1 MDESRKATR
10 NEDNNKKNHKYSSD
24 LYVLPARKRV
34 QSENPTRSSVVAP
47 TAQIAFDQAKKT
59 IEIQKQNFLTDDRNY
74 LRSRLE
80 DALRCEAVNSS
91 GPNAASS
98 TVATSQSTDESSESS
113 NSSDSSDSEP
123 RTPEDSIKCYHK
135 VVQLVKG
142 GLSKA
147 EAYHKIKVD
156 RNTIVMQAPI
166 AELATA
172 NQEEFKA
179 LRATFKNG
187 ESIQKFSNM
196 CYARCLAQPNVDV
209 IRRLKDRHALLDI
222 SKK

>member
-1 MDESRKATR
+1 MFNTCFP
-10 NEDNNKKNHKYSSD
+10 
-24 LYVLPARKRV
+24 LVLPARKRV
-34 QSENPTRSSVVAP
+34 QSENPTRSSV
-47 TAQIAFDQAKKT
+47 
-59 IEIQKQNFLTDDRNY
+59 
-74 LRSRLE
+74 
-80 DALRCEAVNSS
+80 ALRCEAVNSS

-113 NSSDSSDSEP
+113 NSSDSSSDSSDSERTAKKKKKDKNQKNRKKSKKQRIDFRWA

-172 NQEEFKA
+172 NPEEFKA
-179 LRATFKNG
+179 LRATFKKG
-187 ESIQKFSNM
+187 ESIQKFSNVL
-196 CYARCLAQPNVDV
+196 CTLSSSA
-209 IRRLKDRHALLDI
+209 
-222 SKK
+222 